1 MFQFLLYYGF
11 SYIYMPYHL
20 NVLFP
25 VLSRVSFV
33 NDLVDVLGQYKHCNV
48 ESECPWVEDTGLKDE
63 K

>member
-1 MFQFLLYYGF
+1 MFQFLFYYGF

-25 VLSRVSFV
+25 VLTASRVSFV

-48 ESECPWVEDTGLKDE
+48 E
-63 K
+63 